1 MLNISKINKLFTLRN
16 LNIDFAEQYDFFINL
31 EYDKCKNKDI
41 EIYLDI
47 EDELKQLPNVIN
59 IN

>member
-16 LNIDFAEQYDFFINL
+16 LNIDFVEQYNFFINL
-31 EYDKCKNKDI
+31 EDDKYKNKDI
-41 EIYLDI
+41 EIYLDL
-47 EDELKQLPNVIN
+47 EGKLKQLPNIIN